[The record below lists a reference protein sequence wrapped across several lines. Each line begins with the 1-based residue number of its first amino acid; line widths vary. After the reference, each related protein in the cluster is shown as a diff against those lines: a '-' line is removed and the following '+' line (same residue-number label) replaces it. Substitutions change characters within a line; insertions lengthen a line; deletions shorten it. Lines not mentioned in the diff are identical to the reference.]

1 MSLAPIQ
8 VPGTTGAVS
17 TPRVSLVFNN
27 NQADLTQKDAVVYLS
42 KVIHKV
48 QTSQSF
54 LRPFIMN
61 HQVEGTFDFVN
72 LMNKRDPKK
81 QTNVFRPL
89 SALSDGSNVFDD
101 TTYENAG
108 IYVEPYDDMVWL
120 PEYVRTFS
128 RINFDGSVAVSM
140 MKGFTRLE
148 DRQIL
153 AGTVLPV
160 IRTDTEP
167 KGSGSF
173 EFGWRDA
180 TRDSNVRNLPNTQI
194 FGYVDN
200 SNLLVPDFNAIQLL
214 INAFKKQNVGPGL
227 QLCAAYTPTMLVHL
241 QRITQFQN
249 KDYIFHKSPDSDSTE
264 PSGVSTFMG
273 IKWVEI
279 TPEVSL
285 GAYYADKYLPKSGG
299 ATVKKLVSAT
309 DTASTNIDLTMTDHE
324 VIPFFWA
331 DNLILGHKQKLN
343 KWGVILQPT
352 FMNEAVMYGRLWTGA
367 TRYQDVLQAHLIIP
381 TAI

>member
-1 MSLAPIQ
+1 
-8 VPGTTGAVS
+8 
-17 TPRVSLVFNN
+17 
-27 NQADLTQKDAVVYLS
+27 
-42 KVIHKV
+42 
-48 QTSQSF
+48 
-54 LRPFIMN
+54 
-61 HQVEGTFDFVN
+61 
-72 LMNKRDPKK
+72 
-81 QTNVFRPL
+81 
-89 SALSDGSNVFDD
+89 
-101 TTYENAG
+101 
-108 IYVEPYDDMVWL
+108 MVWL

-140 MKGFTRLE
+140 MRGFTRLE

-153 AGTVLPV
+153 AGTVIPV

-167 KGSGSF
+167 QGSGSF

-180 TRDSNVRNLPNTQI
+180 TRDSNVRNLPDTQV

-200 SNLLVPDFNAIQLL
+200 SGLAVPDFNAIQLM

-227 QLCAAYTPTMLVHL
+227 MLCAAYTPTMLVHI
-241 QRITQFQN
+241 QRISQFSN
-249 KDYIFHKSPDSDSTE
+249 VENVFHATPDNQSTE
-264 PSGVSTFMG
+264 PSGVKTWMG

-279 TPEVSL
+279 TPEISL
-285 GAYYADKYLPKSGG
+285 GAYYAHKYLPKSG
-299 ATVKKLVSAT
+299 AASTKKLVNVT
-309 DTASTNIDLTMTDHE
+309 DTAGTNIDLTTTNHE
-324 VIPFFWA
+324 VIPFFWS
-331 DNLILGHKQKLN
+331 DNLILGQKRRLN